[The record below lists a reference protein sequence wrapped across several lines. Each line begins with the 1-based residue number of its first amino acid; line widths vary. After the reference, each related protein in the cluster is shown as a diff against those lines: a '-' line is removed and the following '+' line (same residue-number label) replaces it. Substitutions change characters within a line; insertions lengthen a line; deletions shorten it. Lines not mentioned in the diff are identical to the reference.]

1 MIFRIKHESN
11 FTDLANEMLNDKA
24 ISFKARGLLSFM
36 LSMPNEWR
44 FYRSEIKKHSN
55 QDGGTAIGN
64 AIKELIQAGY
74 LTCKQ
79 LKDEQGKW
87 QESEWEVRENPNKK
101 PQQGKPSAGKPS
113 AGNKPLLNTNRVNT
127 NSNKAVLESK
137 RNSLSFDPEELPGH
151 FVKHPEVIRAWAEF
165 VQHRKE
171 IGHKLTP
178 IGWKKITMELLHHS
192 PEEIISAI
200 DEAAAKGWRKPFF
213 HNVGMVQNGA
223 YPQGRVRCRPD
234 TDTILS
240 DDAQQLY
247 NFAVGVLGESAIRKD
262 NILANTRA
270 LKYFHKNNIPAD
282 AIYHLPWHKFFGD
295 WLTFLKEKQPSFPLQ
310 NAKQLSIG
318 GIRWNEYIRKCEHYT
333 SYSFV
338 TGKWI
343 GG

>member
-11 FTDLANEMLNDKA
+11 FTVLANEMLNDKA

-223 YPQGRVRCRPD
+223 HLKGRVRGRPD
-234 TDTILS
+234 EDTTPFS
-240 DDAQQLY
+240 PDMQRLY
-247 NFAVGVLGESAIRKD
+247 NFIVSILGNDLISTQSIETLVNKMTEYH
-262 NILANTRA
+262 NT
-270 LKYFHKNNIPAD
+270 IPAK
-282 AIYHLPWHKFFGD
+282 AAYHLGWDRFFKD
-295 WLTFLKEKQPSFPLQ
+295 WLKFLQEKQPKFPLQ
-310 NAKQLSIG
+310 AVNQLKIG
-318 GIRWNEYIRKCEHYT
+318 GYRWNEFIQRCEHYT
-333 SYSFV
+333 QYNFR
-338 TGKWI
+338 TGAFQP
-343 GG
+343 

>member
-1 MIFRIKHESN
+1 
-11 FTDLANEMLNDKA
+11 MLNDKA

-87 QESEWEVRENPNKK
+87 QESEWEVRETPNKI

-127 NSNKAVLESK
+127 NSKKGILK
-137 RNSLSFDPEELPGH
+137 KIKNSISFDPEELPGR
-151 FVKHPEVIRAWAEF
+151 FIKYPEVIKAWLEF
-165 VQHRKE
+165 IHHRKKL
-171 IGHKLTP
+171 GHQITERAHKKL
-178 IGWKKITMELLHHS
+178 IKKILPQP
-192 PEEIISAI
+192 PEAIISAI
-200 DEAAAKGWRKPFF
+200 DTAIENDWRGLFF
-213 HNVGMVQNGA
+213 NDYSINTK
-223 YPQGRVRCRPD
+223 GRVRGRPD
-234 TDTILS
+234 TDTTLNAGTKLGIDGQL
-240 DDAQQLY
+240 LY
-247 NFAVGVLGESAIRKD
+247 NFIVGVLGNSLVSKPKINCLLKD
-262 NILANTRA
+262 MTDFHTGKIPEGA
-270 LKYFHKNNIPAD
+270 LE
-282 AIYHLPWHKFFGD
+282 HLGWGKFFKD
-295 WLTFLKEKQPSFPLQ
+295 WLLFLEEKESSFPLQ
-310 NAKQLSIG
+310 SVNQLKIDG
-318 GIRWNEYIRKCEHYT
+318 LRWNEYIKRCEHWT
-333 SYSFV
+333 SYSFK